1 MIFKFQHIRTGE
13 VKTLTLTEEQM
24 ANLIDSDTLF
34 DEFAKRQCSCEP
46 IGETNV
52 VECGCGDYLC
62 DFELQDS

>member
-1 MIFKFQHIRTGE
+1 MIFNFKHSQTGE

-24 ANLIDSDTLF
+24 ANLIDSDILF

-52 VECGCGDYLC
+52 ADCNCEDYLC
-62 DFELQDS
+62 EFELQDS